1 MGIPLIAGRTFDA
14 HDDLNPATVAVINQ
28 TMARQFWGGADPV
41 GRRIKLGSNPETA
54 AWITVIGDVGD
65 VRHFGLE
72 AEPHPE
78 MYRTYA
84 VNPLGA
90 PILVVRT
97 RTDAPSMVST
107 IAGKVRALDPNLP
120 AYNVGLMETLVEHST
135 AQRRFVMLL
144 LACFAIAALLVAGVG
159 VYGMVAH
166 AVAQRTAEIGLR
178 MALGA
183 TPSAVLGLVFRQ
195 GAQLMLGGI
204 AAGFA
209 IAAGLAWFMR
219 GMLYAMGPFDPIAFL
234 AAAAVLCAFALAAC
248 YIPARRATRVD
259 PLDALRQ

>member
-1 MGIPLIAGRTFDA
+1 M
-14 HDDLNPATVAVINQ
+14 
-28 TMARQFWGGADPV
+28 
-41 GRRIKLGSNPETA
+41 
-54 AWITVIGDVGD
+54 
-65 VRHFGLE
+65 
-72 AEPHPE
+72 
-78 MYRTYA
+78 
-84 VNPLGA
+84 
-90 PILVVRT
+90 
-97 RTDAPSMVST
+97 
-107 IAGKVRALDPNLP
+107 
-120 AYNVGLMETLVEHST
+120 
-135 AQRRFVMLL
+135 
-144 LACFAIAALLVAGVG
+144 AALLVAGVG

-204 AAGFA
+204 AVGFA